1 MPTYLLEGTNE
12 VRLTVRPLN
21 MTVRVEGTG
30 VEAWLE
36 VTQGGRPVPSVVR
49 PPSMVIL
56 PRVEAPT
63 TVSVIPTGR
72 ERFPSQTVVHFS
84 VAVEDRESGD
94 PQRAVL
100 VPVDVSGLDRK
111 DLVSVELVDG
121 ALSLRAAQNKE
132 DADLG
137 ALGNAARV
145 AARELLGV
153 QSLDEST
160 AVTMNIAVDG
170 SGSALRLARN
180 GTFAG
185 LIRVLTGVAQVVT
198 NGTEIS
204 AGVIGN
210 SAERFPSQ
218 TLAALPQSVQDAQLS
233 RIPSNGFRSVP
244 WLPGTQPDDPNAITY
259 LLTDSLPADVVGL
272 ETAEQA
278 APHRRHIVAV
288 TSPGAWRLLGGTTV
302 RSTVVE
308 PPVGEE
314 TLEAR
319 LLANP
324 AVLRELVTSLLQTV
338 FDRDTVLAE
347 RTGL

>member
-21 MTVRVEGTG
+21 MTVRVEGGG

-36 VTQGGRPVPSVVR
+36 VTQGGRSVPSVVR

-56 PRVEAPT
+56 PRVEAAT

-72 ERFPSQTVVHFS
+72 DRFPSQTVVHFS

-132 DADLG
+132 DSDLG

-153 QSLDEST
+153 QSFDDGAAL
-160 AVTMNIAVDG
+160 TMNIAVDR
-170 SGSALRLARN
+170 SGSALHLARN

-185 LIRVLTGVAQVVT
+185 LVRVLTGVAQVIT
-198 NGTEIS
+198 NGTDIS
-204 AGVIGN
+204 AGIIGN
-210 SAERFPSQ
+210 SAERLPSQ
-218 TLAALPQSVQDAQLS
+218 PLVALPQSVQDAQLS
-233 RIPSNGFRSVP
+233 RIPSNGFRSASRLP
-244 WLPGTQPDDPNAITY
+244 WTQPDNSNSLTY
-259 LLTDSLPADVVGL
+259 LLTDSLPADVVEL

-278 APHRRHIVAV
+278 APGRRHIVAV
-288 TSPGAWRLLGGTTV
+288 TSPGVWRLLGGTTV
-302 RSTVVE
+302 HSTVVE
-308 PPVGEE
+308 PPAGDE

-319 LLANP
+319 LLADP
-324 AVLRELVTSLLQTV
+324 AELRGLVTSLLQSV
-338 FDRDTVLAE
+338 FDRDTVFAE